1 MNKSDLMSLPTS
13 ITSWII
19 LRDYFQEYGE
29 VDILLKLIDNYYS
42 NIPLYEVYRLFERLE
57 NTVGDKTFQS
67 TLDFLFRKNMTT
79 IRC

>member
-1 MNKSDLMSLPTS
+1 MKKSDLMSLPTS

-67 TLDFLFRKNMTT
+67 TLDFLFRKNMIT

>member
-1 MNKSDLMSLPTS
+1 MNKSELMSLPTS

>member
-1 MNKSDLMSLPTS
+1 MKKSDLMSLPTS

-57 NTVGDKTFQS
+57 NTVEDKTFQS
-67 TLDFLFRKNMTT
+67 TLDFLFRKNMIT